1 MVRLGRQMKKRKR
14 TLRRL
19 PVLQA
24 QVQLAHSQGPIL
36 VWEGGDLVPEPQA
49 QAFRSVWKP
58 TSHGMHPNQHLI
70 FVSFSLLF

>member
-1 MVRLGRQMKKRKR
+1 M
-14 TLRRL
+14 
-19 PVLQA
+19 LQA

>member
-1 MVRLGRQMKKRKR
+1 MKKRKR

-19 PVLQA
+19 PALQA

-49 QAFRSVWKP
+49 QAFRSLWKR
-58 TSHGMHPNQHLI
+58 TLTGCHPNEHLI
-70 FVSFSLLF
+70 FVSFSLSF